1 MDYLENR
8 RWLVIPV
15 SITSSIDFTQVIET
29 SPSTLHVSV
38 DGNKTFVKYDI
49 SEVTASYT
57 ASYIDVETGQSGSY
71 IVEAGIYGRPSIYSS
86 IYPEYKHQEILDLLI
101 TPEWTK
107 PLVIE

>member
-1 MDYLENR
+1 MNYLENR

-29 SPSTLHVSV
+29 NPSTLRISV
-38 DGNKTFVKYDI
+38 DGEKTFVKYDI
-49 SEVTASYT
+49 NEVTASYT
-57 ASYIDVETGQSGSY
+57 ASYIDAETDQSGSY
-71 IVEAGIYGRPSIYSS
+71 IVEAGIYGRPSIYSP
-86 IYPEYKHQEILDLLI
+86 IYPEYKHQEMLDLLV

>member
-8 RWLVIPV
+8 RWLVIPI

-29 SPSTLHVSV
+29 SPSTLRLSV
-38 DGNKTFVKYDI
+38 DGEKTFIKYDI

-57 ASYIDVETGQSGSY
+57 ASYIDAETGQPSTY
-71 IVEAGIYGRPSIYSS
+71 IVEAGIYGRPSIYSP
-86 IYPEYKHQEILDLLI
+86 IYPEYNHQEILDVLI

-107 PLVIE
+107 PLDPR